1 MESAEGAPAGRPE
14 RGELVRAVIG
24 YSALRLLLLVGLTV
38 VLYYL
43 PRLAGVQL
51 PLIMAVLLAVVLQL
65 PMAWLLFARP
75 RLRVT
80 ALLAARS
87 ADRRS
92 ERDRLRSA
100 LAGDDTTAAD
110 EVPRD

>member
-1 MESAEGAPAGRPE
+1 MTESADAPPPPPPPPG
-14 RGELVRAVIG
+14 GELARAVIT
-24 YSALRLLLLVGLTV
+24 YSVLRLLLVVGLIL

-65 PMAWLLFARP
+65 PMAWLLFAGP

-80 ALLAARS
+80 ALMAARS
-87 ADRRS
+87 ADRRT
-92 ERDRLRSA
+92 ERERLRAA
-100 LAGDDTTAAD
+100 LAGDDAAVED
-110 EVPRD
+110 GPA

>member
-1 MESAEGAPAGRPE
+1 VTESADAPPPPPQ
-14 RGELVRAVIG
+14 RGELTRAVIA
-24 YSALRLLLLVGLTV
+24 YSVLRLLLVVGLTV

-65 PMAWLLFARP
+65 PMAWLLFTGP
-75 RLRVT
+75 RQRVT
-80 ALLAARS
+80 ALMAVRS

-92 ERDRLRSA
+92 ERERLRSA
-100 LAGDDTTAAD
+100 LAGDEPAVEDG
-110 EVPRD
+110 PG